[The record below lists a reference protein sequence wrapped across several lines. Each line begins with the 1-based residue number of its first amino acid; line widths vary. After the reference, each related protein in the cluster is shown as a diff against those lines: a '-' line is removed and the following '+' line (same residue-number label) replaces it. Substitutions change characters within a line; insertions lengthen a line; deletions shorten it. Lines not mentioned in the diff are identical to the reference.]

1 MRTAAEIGQSL
12 PADRG
17 NLHEGA
23 PSPAESAQ
31 PAGASA
37 APKRLVRPGAQIPER
52 DLLREWSKFMG
63 VAEAHAPGPPVTVFL
78 LDDQTVARVG
88 VRKLLDSE
96 PDMEVVGEAGTCA
109 EALAKV
115 PELSP
120 QVLMLEGRL
129 PDGDGVTVW
138 RALRAR
144 MPELVC
150 LIFSL
155 VDDDTVML
163 EAAMAG
169 VSGYVLKQA
178 NGGELVHAVRTVASG
193 HSMLGPATLRRLL
206 ERVGNRDAS
215 EVRT

>member
-12 PADRG
+12 PAGRDK
-17 NLHEGA
+17 LHGGA
-23 PSPAESAQ
+23 P
-31 PAGASA
+31 
-37 APKRLVRPGAQIPER
+37 PGAQIPER

-63 VAEAHAPGPPVTVFL
+63 IAQAYAPGPPVTVFL
-78 LDDQTVARVG
+78 LDDQTVVRAG
-88 VRKLLDSE
+88 VRQLLDSKT
-96 PDMEVVGEAGTCA
+96 DMEVVGEAGTCA
-109 EALAKV
+109 EAMANV
-115 PELSP
+115 PELRP

-129 PDGDGVTVW
+129 PDGDGVTLW

-150 LIFSL
+150 LIFTL
-155 VDDDTVML
+155 VDDDRAML

-193 HSMLGPATLRRLL
+193 YSMLGPATLKRLL
-206 ERVGNRDAS
+206 
-215 EVRT
+215 